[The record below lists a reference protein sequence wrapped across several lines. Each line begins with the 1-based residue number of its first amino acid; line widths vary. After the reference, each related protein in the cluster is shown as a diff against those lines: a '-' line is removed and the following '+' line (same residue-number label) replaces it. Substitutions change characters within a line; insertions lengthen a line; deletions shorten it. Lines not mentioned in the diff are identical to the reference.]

1 MDKKKDIQ
9 LSEHFTYGKLLR
21 FTLPSIVMMMF
32 TSLYSVVD
40 GLFVSN
46 FVGKTPFAA
55 INLIMP
61 VLMILGALGFMLG
74 TGGSALVAKTLGE
87 GNAKK
92 ANSIFSMLVCIMIV
106 AGAVLAVWGMF
117 YIDDIAIWLGAEGE
131 MIADCA
137 TYAHIILL
145 ALPAFMLQNAFQA
158 FLVTAERPKM
168 GLLITVGA
176 GLANICLDYVFIAVC
191 GWGLAGAAWAT
202 VISECVGGLVPLA
215 YFAQPNKSLLRL
227 TRFRLDGMALLLAS
241 TNGSSEL
248 VTNIAMSVVSM
259 LYNYQ
264 LMSYIGEDGVA
275 AFGVIMYVNFIFTSV
290 FIGYSVGSAPI
301 VSFNYG
307 AQNRGEM
314 QSLLRKSLRVIGLLA
329 VTLTVLAECLATP
342 LANLFVGYDEE
353 LYLLTRRAF
362 MIYSISFLIAG
373 FNIYASAFFTALN
386 NGIISAIISFSRT
399 LIFETG
405 SVLLIPIVFGINGI
419 WLSIVVAELAA
430 LTLSTIMLLVHRRR
444 YGY

>member
-1 MDKKKDIQ
+1 MKKEIQ

-74 TGGSALVAKTLGE
+74 TGGSALVAKTIGE
-87 GNAKK
+87 GDSKK
-92 ANSIFSMLVCIMIV
+92 ANSIFSMLVGIMIAMGV
-106 AGAVLAVWGMF
+106 ILAVWGIF
-117 YIDDIAIWLGAEGE
+117 YIDDIAIRLGAEGE
-131 MIADCA
+131 MIDDCA

-168 GLLITVGA
+168 GLAVTVGA
-176 GLANICLDYVFIAVC
+176 GLANICLDYVFIVIF

-202 VISECVGGLVPLA
+202 AISQCVGGLVPLA
-215 YFAQPNKSLLRL
+215 YFALPNKSLLRL
-227 TRFRLDGMALLLAS
+227 TRFRFDGMALLLAS

-248 VTNIAMSVVSM
+248 VSNIAMSVVSM

-290 FIGYSVGSAPI
+290 FLGYSIGSAPI
-301 VSFNYG
+301 VSYNYG
-307 AQNRGEM
+307 AQNRAEM
-314 QSLLRKSLRVIGLLA
+314 QSLLRKSLRVIALLA
-329 VTLTVLAECLATP
+329 VGLTVLAECLAVP
-342 LANLFVGYDEE
+342 LAQLFVGYDEE
-353 LYLLTRRAF
+353 LYDLTHRAF
-362 MIYSISFLIAG
+362 MLYSISFLLAG

-386 NGIISAIISFSRT
+386 NGIISAVISFSRT
-399 LIFETG
+399 LVFETG
-405 SVLLIPIVFGINGI
+405 AVLLIPMMFGINGI
-419 WLSIVVAELAA
+419 WLSIVVAEFAA
-430 LTLSTIMLLVHRRR
+430 LALSTIMLLVHRRR

>member
-1 MDKKKDIQ
+1 MKKEIQ

-74 TGGSALVAKTLGE
+74 TGGSALVAKTIGE
-87 GNAKK
+87 GDSKK
-92 ANSIFSMLVCIMIV
+92 ANCIFSMLVGIMIAMGV
-106 AGAVLAVWGMF
+106 ILAVWGVF

-131 MIADCA
+131 MIDDCA

-168 GLLITVGA
+168 GLAVTVGA
-176 GLANICLDYVFIAVC
+176 GLANICLDYVFIVIF

-202 VISECVGGLVPLA
+202 AISQCVGGLVPLA
-215 YFAQPNKSLLRL
+215 YFALPNKSLLRL
-227 TRFRLDGMALLLAS
+227 TRFRFDGMALLLAS

-248 VTNIAMSVVSM
+248 VSNIAMSVVSM

-290 FIGYSVGSAPI
+290 FLGYSIGSAPI
-301 VSFNYG
+301 VSYNYG
-307 AQNRGEM
+307 AQNRAEM
-314 QSLLRKSLRVIGLLA
+314 QSLLRKSLRVIALLA
-329 VTLTVLAECLATP
+329 VGLTVLAECLAVP
-342 LANLFVGYDEE
+342 LAQLFVGYDEE
-353 LYLLTRRAF
+353 LYDLTRRAF
-362 MIYSISFLIAG
+362 MLYSISFLLAG

-386 NGIISAIISFSRT
+386 NGIISAVISFSRT

-405 SVLLIPIVFGINGI
+405 AVLLIPMMFGINGI
-419 WLSIVVAELAA
+419 WLSIVVAEFAA
-430 LTLSTIMLLVHRRR
+430 LALSTIMLLVHRRR

>member
-1 MDKKKDIQ
+1 MKKKEIQ

-21 FTLPSIVMMMF
+21 FTLPSVVMMMF
-32 TSLYSVVD
+32 TSIYSVVD

-87 GNAKK
+87 GDTRK
-92 ANSIFSMLVCIMIV
+92 ANSIFSMLVGIMIV
-106 AGAVLAVWGMF
+106 LGVLLAAWGMTC
-117 YIDDIAIWLGAEGE
+117 IDSVAIWLGAEGE

-168 GLLITVGA
+168 GLAVTVGA

-202 VISECVGGLVPLA
+202 VISQCVGGLVPLA
-215 YFAQPNKSLLRL
+215 YFALPNKSLLRL
-227 TRFRLDGMALLLAS
+227 TRFRMDGKALLQAS

-248 VTNIAMSVVSM
+248 VTNIAMSVVAM

-290 FIGYSVGSAPI
+290 FIGYAVGSAPI
-301 VSFNYG
+301 VSYNYG
-307 AQNRGEM
+307 AQNLGEM
-314 QSLLRKSLRVIGLLA
+314 QSLLRKSLRVIA
-329 VTLTVLAECLATP
+329 VLGVVLTALAECMATP
-342 LANLFVGYDEE
+342 LAEVFVGYDEE
-353 LYLLTRRAF
+353 LYRLTRKAF
-362 MIYSISFLIAG
+362 MLYSISFLIAG

-386 NGIISAIISFSRT
+386 NGIVSAGISFSRT

-405 SVLLIPIVFGINGI
+405 AVLLFPLLFGIDGI

-430 LTLSTIMLLVHRRR
+430 LTLSTIMLLYHRKR

>member
-1 MDKKKDIQ
+1 MKKEIQ

-74 TGGSALVAKTLGE
+74 TGGSALVAKTIGE
-87 GNAKK
+87 GDSKK
-92 ANSIFSMLVCIMIV
+92 ANSIFSMLVGIMIAMGV
-106 AGAVLAVWGMF
+106 ILAIWGVF

-131 MIADCA
+131 MIDDCA

-168 GLLITVGA
+168 GLAVTVGA
-176 GLANICLDYVFIAVC
+176 GLANICLDYVFIVIF

-202 VISECVGGLVPLA
+202 AISQCVGGLVPLA
-215 YFAQPNKSLLRL
+215 YFALPNKSLLRL
-227 TRFRLDGMALLLAS
+227 TRFRFDGMALLLAS

-248 VTNIAMSVVSM
+248 VSNIAMSVVSM

-290 FIGYSVGSAPI
+290 FLGYSIGSAPI
-301 VSFNYG
+301 VSYNYG
-307 AQNRGEM
+307 AQNRTEM
-314 QSLLRKSLRVIGLLA
+314 QSLLRKSLRVIALLA
-329 VTLTVLAECLATP
+329 VGLTVLAECLAVP
-342 LANLFVGYDEE
+342 LAQLFVGYDEE
-353 LYLLTRRAF
+353 LYDLTRRAF
-362 MIYSISFLIAG
+362 MLYSISFLLAG

-386 NGIISAIISFSRT
+386 NGIISAVISFSRT
-399 LIFETG
+399 LVFETG
-405 SVLLIPIVFGINGI
+405 AVLLIPMMFGINGI
-419 WLSIVVAELAA
+419 WLSIVVAEFAA
-430 LTLSTIMLLVHRRR
+430 LALSTIMLLVHRRR